1 MLMVRYH
8 INNVICVE
16 SLSRKG
22 GSNNDFIVTL
32 ECHYHTNN
40 ARTHMPQKTS
50 HT

>member
-8 INNVICVE
+8 IDKVICVE

-32 ECHYHTNN
+32 ECHSHANSS
-40 ARTHMPQKTS
+40 RTHMIV
-50 HT
+50 